1 MTEVTPTGPQDSAAT
16 TAAAVPPE
24 APIKA
29 EAAQAAATK
38 KTNLREYGIVGAL
51 VAIVILFQV
60 LTGGK
65 LLMPDNVASLFQ
77 QNAYVMVLAIGM
89 VMVIIA
95 GHIDLSVGSIVAFIG
110 GVLAIAMV
118 NWNLPWVL
126 AVIIGL
132 ALGLVIGAWQG
143 FWVAY
148 VGVPAFI
155 VTLAGMLIFRGLAI
169 LIVGETIAGLPSGF
183 VGISNA
189 GLLGLLGYAGAADI
203 LTLVIGIAAIVAFLF
218 SQVRTRRTMKS
229 HDLRVEPSAMFLTK
243 LVGVS
248 LLIAVFTWILA
259 QSAIGTPYV
268 LILVAILILAYAFLM
283 GRTVFGR
290 HIYAIGGNVHAA
302 VLSGVNVKTM
312 NFRIFVNMGLLA
324 SIAALVTTSRAGA
337 ALAAAGSNYELDAI
351 AACFIGGTAVT
362 GGVGKVSG
370 VIVGALIMGVL
381 NMGLSIIG
389 TNPALQNVI
398 KGLVLLIAV
407 AFDLINKRRAAG
419 A

>member
-1 MTEVTPTGPQDSAAT
+1 MTQVTPTGPQAPDAAD
-16 TAAAVPPE
+16 AV
-24 APIKA
+24 
-29 EAAQAAATK
+29 AAATGKTDIAQAVPAK

-51 VAIVILFQV
+51 IAIVILFQL

-77 QNAYVMVLAIGM
+77 QNAYVMILAIGM

-110 GVLAIAMV
+110 GVLAIAMM
-118 NWNLPWVL
+118 NWHLPWIAAVL
-126 AVIIGL
+126 VGV

-169 LIVGETIAGLPSGF
+169 LIVGETIAGLPEGF

-189 GLLGLLGYAGAADI
+189 GLLGMLGFAGAADV
-203 LTLVIGIAAIVAFLF
+203 LTLVIGIAGIVAFVF
-218 SQVRTRRTMKS
+218 SQLRTRATMRS
-229 HDLRVEPSAMFLTK
+229 HNLKVEPGSMFLTK

-248 LLIAVFTWILA
+248 LLLAVFTWILS

-268 LILVAILILAYAFLM
+268 LILVAVLIFAYGFLM

-290 HIYAIGGNVHAA
+290 HVYAIGGNVHAA

-312 NFRIFVNMGLLA
+312 NFRIFINMGLLA
-324 SIAALVTTSRAGA
+324 SLAAVVTTSRAGA
-337 ALAAAGSNYELDAI
+337 ALAAAGNNYELDAI

>member
-1 MTEVTPTGPQDSAAT
+1 MTQVTPTGPQAPDAADAVAAT
-16 TAAAVPPE
+16 GKTDGT
-24 APIKA
+24 
-29 EAAQAAATK
+29 QAAAAK

-51 VAIVILFQV
+51 IAIVVLFQL

-77 QNAYVMVLAIGM
+77 QNAYVMILAIGM

-110 GVLAIAMV
+110 GVLAIAMM
-118 NWNLPWVL
+118 NWHLPWIVAVL
-126 AVIIGL
+126 VGV

-169 LIVGETIAGLPSGF
+169 LIVGETIAGLPEGF

-189 GLLGLLGYAGAADI
+189 GLLGTLGFAGAADV
-203 LTLVIGIAAIVAFLF
+203 LTLVIGIAGIAAFVF
-218 SQVRTRRTMKS
+218 SQLRTRATMRS
-229 HDLRVEPSAMFLTK
+229 HNLKVEPGSMFLTK

-248 LLIAVFTWILA
+248 LLLAVFTWILS

-268 LILVAILILAYAFLM
+268 LILVAVLIFAYGFLM

-290 HIYAIGGNVHAA
+290 HVYAIGGNVHAA

-312 NFRIFVNMGLLA
+312 NFRIFINMGLLA
-324 SIAALVTTSRAGA
+324 SLAAVVTTSRAGA
-337 ALAAAGSNYELDAI
+337 ALAAAGNNYELDAI